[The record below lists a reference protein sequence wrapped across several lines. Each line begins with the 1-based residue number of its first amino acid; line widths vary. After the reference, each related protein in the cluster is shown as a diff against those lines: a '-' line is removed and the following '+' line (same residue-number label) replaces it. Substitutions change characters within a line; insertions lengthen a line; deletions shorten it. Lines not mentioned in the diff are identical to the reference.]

1 MFAIYVAALTV
12 TLILVVICRNALF
25 RYAYTLVLLSWVLT
39 RLWRVAVGDPAI
51 PYLIIDAVLIA
62 EFGRQFART
71 RLKLFRTLAVLH
83 ACFPALHI
91 WGVFFDMSADFLGAE
106 RSNDWMQA
114 FWRNRIFD
122 AVILT
127 MWAWAAQQLF
137 YKHTPAGRRALQRKI
152 DRLTSGFWAR
162 IRRAISQF

>member
-1 MFAIYVAALTV
+1 MF
-12 TLILVVICRNALF
+12 
-25 RYAYTLVLLSWVLT
+25 YAYTAALAATLALA
-39 RLWRVAVGDPAI
+39 VAVRNQNYNYAFVRILVSWILTKLTYAVFGDANTVF
-51 PYLIIDAVLIA
+51 LTIDSVLI
-62 EFGRQFART
+62 FMFARKYAAT
-71 RLKLFRTLAVLH
+71 GMKLFRTLAVLH

-122 AVILT
+122 AVILA
-127 MWAWAAQQLF
+127 MWSWAAQQLF

-162 IRRAISQF
+162 LRRAISQF